1 MYFLMEE
8 RSRSKS
14 IEETVLQVRLD
25 SPFAVFIGMYKASN
39 NATHTDA
46 GEQIYLSRVLITN
59 YAFSMNETCTFLLII
74 RSL

>member
-1 MYFLMEE
+1 MEE

-14 IEETVLQVRLD
+14 VEEIVLQVRLD
-25 SPFAVFIGMYKASN
+25 LPFAVFVAMYKASH
-39 NATHTDA
+39 NATNTDA

-59 YAFSMNETCTFLLII
+59 YAFLMKKTCTFFLII